1 MNDASVYAE
10 AKGEYTRQLCV
21 FLVPTL
27 ETYFLDLLN
36 EAKQSAT
43 APTKELLTFQN
54 LLQGI
59 PDWNQDKVIR
69 ETTKLQSDTKCD
81 YLEELVTA
89 VFIAHTK
96 VLSAIR
102 LTSKQ
107 KKLQITIPKL
117 DHFLHRVLSE
127 CARSLWSNAFL
138 FSGTNSLE
146 RQKNLRQ
153 VEHLI
158 EEAILQGIRG
168 LLPVKS
174 ILREYLQEDEE
185 DEEPALSSASAS
197 ASSTAGAGAAAE
209 QHAHE
214 THSDEKADSS
224 AETDKSA
231 ELATAASVPAESTV
245 DSDIPEDTTMKPT
258 LDAEHIIPLAPS
270 PLADAE
276 SLALPLP
283 PSDPASSAAPLAA
296 TASLPSFSET
306 PVLTFD
312 SQKPSVQFND
322 KAMVFSETGLEEID
336 LIEEEPPTSYL
347 ADSLDIGNESLPMD
361 EFEDLTSPEDRPMTP
376 IQFEELPA
384 A

>member
-185 DEEPALSSASAS
+185 DDEPALASATTSATASSSSASSNA
-197 ASSTAGAGAAAE
+197 AAAE
-209 QHAHE
+209 QHAPE
-214 THSDEKADSS
+214 THNDEKADESS
-224 AETDKSA
+224 ELDKSA
-231 ELATAASVPAESTV
+231 EVASAASVAAE
-245 DSDIPEDTTMKPT
+245 EDTTMKPT

-283 PSDPASSAAPLAA
+283 PSADPPAA
-296 TASLPSFSET
+296 TAPLSSTVET
-306 PVLTFD
+306 PILTFD

-322 KAMVFSETGLEEID
+322 KAMVFSEMGLEEID

-376 IQFEELPA
+376 IQFEELPPA
-384 A
+384 

>member
-1 MNDASVYAE
+1 MNDAGVYAE

-27 ETYFLDLLN
+27 EQYFLDLLT
-36 EAKQSAT
+36 EAKGTSPG
-43 APTKELLTFQN
+43 PTKELLTFQN

-59 PDWNQDKVIR
+59 PDWNQDKVLR
-69 ETTKLQSDTKCD
+69 ETSRLQHDCKCD
-81 YLEELVTA
+81 YLEELITA

-107 KKLQITIPKL
+107 KKLQITIPKI

-138 FSGTNSLE
+138 FSGNNSIE

-153 VEHLI
+153 VEHLL

-185 DEEPALSSASAS
+185 DDKDDKEEKEEKEEHTPEPAAAIKEEQTGGEVSSIQDQV
-197 ASSTAGAGAAAE
+197 E
-209 QHAHE
+209 
-214 THSDEKADSS
+214 S
-224 AETDKSA
+224 AETTRPV
-231 ELATAASVPAESTV
+231 LVP
-245 DSDIPEDTTMKPT
+245 
-258 LDAEHIIPLAPS
+258 EHLVPLAPS
-270 PLADAE
+270 PPFTQTPVAPSMNVEA
-276 SLALPLP
+276 PL
-283 PSDPASSAAPLAA
+283 SVLEATGQTAAP
-296 TASLPSFSET
+296 
-306 PVLTFD
+306 VVDID
-312 SQKPSVQFND
+312 SMKPSVQFND
-322 KAMVFSETGLEEID
+322 KAMIFSESGLEEVD
-336 LIEEEPPTSYL
+336 LIEEEPATAYL
-347 ADSLDIGNESLPMD
+347 AESLEIGSEALPMD
-361 EFEDLTSPEDRPMTP
+361 DFEDLSKPEERPMSP

-384 A
+384 

>member
-185 DEEPALSSASAS
+185 DDEPALASASAS
-197 ASSTAGAGAAAE
+197 ATASSSSAASNSVAE
-209 QHAHE
+209 QHAPE
-214 THSDEKADSS
+214 THNDEKADESS
-224 AETDKSA
+224 ELEKPAEVAS
-231 ELATAASVPAESTV
+231 AASVPAE
-245 DSDIPEDTTMKPT
+245 EDTTIKPT
-258 LDAEHIIPLAPS
+258 LDTEHIIPLAPS

-283 PSDPASSAAPLAA
+283 PSAAPPAA
-296 TASLPSFSET
+296 TAPLSSTVET

-322 KAMVFSETGLEEID
+322 KAMVFSEMGLEEID

-361 EFEDLTSPEDRPMTP
+361 EFEDLTSQEDRPMTP
-376 IQFEELPA
+376 IQFEELPPA
-384 A
+384 